1 MEPKLPNKK
10 DPLHGVT
17 LEVIVNHFVN
27 TYGWKE
33 LGQRITINCFI
44 HDQSISSSLKFLRKM
59 PWARKKVE
67 DFYLYTLR
75 QDRKIQNHPNGK

>member
-1 MEPKLPNKK
+1 MM
-10 DPLHGVT
+10 VT
-17 LEVIVNHFVN
+17 HLVT

-33 LGQRITINCFI
+33 LGERVTINCFI
-44 HDQSISSSLKFLRKM
+44 NEQSIASSLKFLRRM

-75 QDRKIQNHPNGK
+75 QDKKNFNL

>member
-1 MEPKLPNKK
+1 
-10 DPLHGVT
+10 
-17 LEVIVNHFVN
+17 
-27 TYGWKE
+27 
-33 LGQRITINCFI
+33 
-44 HDQSISSSLKFLRKM
+44 M